1 MVEQKGPCV
10 RRKANILVSVLVD
23 VALGLLLV
31 SWLYR
36 ENHITALANVLVP
49 AADVSVSA
57 SSEAH
62 CKVLFVCWD

>member
-1 MVEQKGPCV
+1 MVEEKEPCV
-10 RRKANILVSVLVD
+10 RRKGNILVSVLVD

-36 ENHITALANVLVP
+36 ENHITVLANMLVP
-49 AADVSVSA
+49 AADVSVPA
-57 SSEAH
+57 AEAH